1 MRRLKSEFTFFQ
13 ALSRLFEL
21 TLSNEGNFSGV
32 EFKKSISKFRKNKK
46 ISS

>member
-21 TLSNEGNFSGV
+21 TLSNVGNFSGG
-32 EFKKSISKFRKNKK
+32 EFKKIYKQVQQE
-46 ISS
+46 